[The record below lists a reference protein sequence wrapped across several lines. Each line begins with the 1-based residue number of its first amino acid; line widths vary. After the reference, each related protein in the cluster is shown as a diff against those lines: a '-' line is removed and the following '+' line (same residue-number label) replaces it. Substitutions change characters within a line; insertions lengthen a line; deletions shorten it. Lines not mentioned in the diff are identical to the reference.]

1 MRKFN
6 VYGMNCAACSAR
18 VEKAVTSLEGVET
31 CFVNLLTASMT
42 VDGTASDEQIINAV
56 IKAGYNAEIY
66 GNKNTDTKKVDGE
79 IKKLF
84 VRLISSVF
92 FLLLLMYI
100 SMGHVMWGFPLPDF
114 LIGNV
119 MALGVIELILAAIVM
134 VINGRFFINGFKGAL
149 RLSPNMDTLVA
160 LGSSAAFIYS
170 LVVLIIGSEHLL
182 HNLYFESSAMILTLI
197 TVGKLLEAKSKGKTL
212 DALKGLMKLTPK
224 TANVIVDGKE
234 TVVGIEEI
242 GVGDVII
249 VKAGERVPVDA
260 IVIEGN
266 GAVDESALTGESN
279 FVDKTEGDSVYTA
292 TVCRFGF
299 LKCKAERVGEDTTFA
314 KIIKIVS
321 DASASKAPIGRIADK
336 ISGVFVP
343 IVIGIALISTL
354 VWIISGATFGYALLR
369 GVSVLVI
376 SCPCS
381 LGLATP
387 VAIMVGSGVGA
398 KNGILYKTAEVLE
411 NAGKTDI
418 VVFDKTG
425 TVTYGLPEVTE
436 TVDYDFPELLKFAAS
451 VEVKSEHPLS
461 VAIVKKAMAE
471 NITVLDTEN
480 YKTHIGNGVSA
491 LIDGKT
497 VAGGKLE
504 FITNYCQIS
513 EEQIK
518 IADSMSLKAQTPIY
532 FCYDGRLIGIIA
544 VADKIRE
551 ESSLAVNLLLKMGLR
566 VVMLTGDNTVSATA
580 VGEKIGIYEIYAGVY
595 PDQKEEVIRNLKK
608 EGKVMMVGDG
618 INDAP
623 ALITADTSVALSS
636 GTDIARDSAD
646 IVLIHNKID
655 DIPATITLSKKVI
668 KNIKENLFWAFIY
681 NIIGIPLAA
690 GVLIPHFNVS
700 ISPMLAALMMSLS
713 SFCVVTNALR
723 LNFAKIYP
731 FKKEKKIMKTIK
743 IEGMMCPH
751 CEARVK
757 ELLEQLSMVYKAEVS
772 HKEGTAV
779 LTLKE
784 NADNEVFVS
793 VIENAGYKVI
803 SII

>member
-18 VEKAVTSLEGVET
+18 VEKAVSSLEGVET

-56 IKAGYNAEIY
+56 KKAGYNAEIY
-66 GNKNTDTKKVDGE
+66 GNKNTDTKKVDAD

-114 LIGNV
+114 LSGNV

-149 RLSPNMDTLVA
+149 KLSPNMDTLVA

-170 LVVLIIGSEHLL
+170 LVVLIIGSEHIL
-182 HNLYFESSAMILTLI
+182 HDLYFESSAMILTLI

-212 DALKGLMKLTPK
+212 DALKSLMKLTPK

-234 TVVGIEEI
+234 KVVGIEEI

-292 TVCRFGF
+292 TVCRSGF

-471 NITVLDTEN
+471 NITLLDTEN

-504 FITNYCQIS
+504 FITDYCQIS

-566 VVMLTGDNTVSATA
+566 VVMLTGDSTVSATA

-636 GTDIARDSAD
+636 GTDIAGDSAD